1 MGLTIFTNVASLN
14 AQRQLQKNNQALSQ
28 SFQRLSSGLRINT
41 AGDDAAGLAIA
52 DRMQSQ
58 VRGLNQAARNSNDA
72 ISVLRTAE
80 GALVQTTQI
89 LQRLRELS
97 VQAASDTNNTSDR
110 NSLQAEADQ
119 LVVELDRI
127 KDDTEFNDNT
137 LLDGTYLGRVFQI
150 GHEEGDTLT
159 LSVDE
164 VSAATLGGVAVETGT
179 AATATAGAA
188 GGMSINGIDVG
199 ASLATDDSLSLAA
212 DADASGIAKAAAINR
227 ISGETDVFASV
238 NAATT
243 DGGVTA
249 VAASA
254 GTNVTINGVDITVGA
269 TLASDSDGALQ
280 DAINAVENQT
290 GVRASLNASD
300 ALVLTADDGRN
311 IVVADNGGAVLF
323 STVANVADGTFGSTI
338 TLTSDAT
345 IELAGASI
353 ADYGF
358 SVGDS
363 TVDTTQTVDDITLTT
378 QSDAAAAI
386 TLLDHAIRQV
396 GSIRSDLGANMNRL
410 DMTVSVLSTTS
421 ENTEAAKSQILDAD
435 FASETATF
443 ARNQIMQ
450 QAAAA
455 MLAQANVSGQV
466 ALQLL
471 G

>member
-14 AQRQLQKNNQALSQ
+14 AQRQLQKNNGALSQ

-97 VQAASDTNNTSDR
+97 VQAANDTNNTSDR

-119 LVVELDRI
+119 LIVELDRI

-137 LLDGTYLGRVFQI
+137 LLDGTYLDRVFQI
-150 GHEEGDTLT
+150 GHDEGDTLT

-164 VSAATLGGVAVETGT
+164 VSSATLGGVAVETST
-179 AATATAGAA
+179 AVTSTAGAA
-188 GGMSINGIDVG
+188 GDMTINGVDVG
-199 ASLATDDSLSLAA
+199 ASLAADDSLSEATDAA
-212 DADASGIAKAAAINR
+212 ASGIAKAAAINR
-227 ISGETDVFASV
+227 ISGDTDVFASV

-243 DGGVTA
+243 DGGATA
-249 VAASA
+249 VAA
-254 GTNVTINGVDITVGA
+254 GLDTDVDINGVTVSVA
-269 TLASDSDGALQ
+269 AVSANDADGALR

-290 GVRASLNASD
+290 GVRASLNANN

-311 IVVADNGGAVLF
+311 IVVADAGGSVTFA
-323 STVANVADGTFGSTI
+323 TAANISDGTFGSTI

-345 IELAGASI
+345 IELAGTGI
-353 ADYGF
+353 AEYGF
-358 SVGDS
+358 TAGDS

-378 QSDAAAAI
+378 QDDAQDAI

-396 GSIRSDLGANMNRL
+396 GATRSDLGANMNRL

-455 MLAQANVSGQV
+455 MLAQANVSGQI